1 MDDSHET
8 PLTKDSEADARY
20 PAQRQRE
27 ERPDL
32 DPIAL
37 YPVATGESRGD
48 SR

>member
-1 MDDSHET
+1 MDAHT
-8 PLTKDSEADARY
+8 LTRKTAKKEADARY